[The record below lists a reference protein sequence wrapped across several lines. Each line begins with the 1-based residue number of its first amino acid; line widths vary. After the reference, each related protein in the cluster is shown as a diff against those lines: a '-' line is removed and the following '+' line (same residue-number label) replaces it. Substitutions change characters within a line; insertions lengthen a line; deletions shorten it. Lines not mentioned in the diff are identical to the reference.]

1 MKNSHFV
8 AYDGDPR
15 ARSPSFMLRPD
26 DLALIDAVRGD
37 ARRLARALLLV
48 WARAERTI
56 APDPARLPTPVIAFV
71 SAQLGL
77 NPEVLERYKN
87 WPAIHTADAEAVQ
100 SYLGLRPFSEADA
113 LQLRA
118 FLLAQ
123 TAETGNAVA
132 LLEAADAW
140 LARQGLLRPRGKT
153 TIERLVYQTRYEA
166 ERALFATI
174 AEQLTPP
181 QREQLDALCQSS
193 RGETMLAVLTAP
205 SRPPS
210 GAAVRDECHRLAL
223 IQAVSPDPIDWG
235 PVTPARREQWA
246 AIVKRL
252 TVQALRRYPPE
263 KRYTLLLAFLAVRG
277 GELSDAIV
285 DMFDALIDRVFARS
299 AAELAEARV
308 EQAQAQLATARF
320 FRGITQVLLD
330 PAVPDERVR
339 REVFERVPRERV
351 SALVEQSQS
360 LDQSEAELL
369 FTILRGRFTQTRE
382 FTPMVLET
390 LRFEARCEDQSLLEG
405 IELLRTINRERRK
418 KVPQEAPLGFVP
430 QRWMSIVARPD
441 GIDRRAWEFCL
452 LYEMRLALRAG
463 ELTVPGSRRYARWES
478 KLYAPA
484 AWEERRA
491 SWFAE
496 RGLPRDGAAY
506 LEQVKAEVHALAVE
520 VAQRWPEN
528 TAARIEDGRLLLAA
542 QEGVQPSPA
551 AEQTRRALISLLPR
565 VSLAEVLMEVDH
577 WTKFTS
583 AFTHLAERQKATEE
597 KGALLHPALFA
608 VLVAEATNLGLP
620 TMAAASGISQS
631 QLARVYDWYVREETL
646 RQAIR
651 LLVQYQQ
658 QLPLAAAFGSGTASL
673 ASTLRLN
680 LAMPGTHAPRSP
692 PLDLRSGLRLPSHL
706 SDQGTQFWLTVA
718 SPLMHESSYA
728 LDGLVSE
735 HLLPIR
741 EQAMEAGGAGVDL
754 LFGLSELL
762 GYRFAPRLRDLSDQ
776 LLARVG
782 DDAAYGP
789 LGAVLRHPLR
799 EPLILSQWDEM
810 NRLAASLKDQ
820 LLLPSLVIARF
831 QEMRRPD
838 PLYQAIQELGALAKT
853 RHILS
858 YVDHAALRRRVLVQ
872 LTKGERLQAMA
883 RALFFGQQ
891 RRLSEYADE
900 AQRTQALALSL
911 VMTAIVV
918 WNTHYL
924 EAAAAALA
932 HRGQPVP
939 EELWVDLSPI
949 LWEHLYLIGKFPFD
963 GPLIGAERGAWQ
975 KK

>member
-1 MKNSHFV
+1 MKNSHSV
-8 AYDGDPR
+8 AYDGDPK
-15 ARSPSFMLRPD
+15 AFSASFMLCPD

-56 APDPARLPTPVIAFV
+56 AADPAKLPAPLIAFIG
-71 SAQLGL
+71 AQLGV

-87 WPAIHTADAEAVQ
+87 WPAIHTADAETIQ
-100 SYLGLRPFSEADA
+100 SYLGLRPFAEEDA
-113 LQLRA
+113 QQLRA
-118 FLLAQ
+118 FLFGQ
-123 TAETGNAVA
+123 TAETGNTGA
-132 LLEAADAW
+132 LLDAADAW

-181 QREQLDALCQSS
+181 QKDQLDALCQSS
-193 RGETMLAVLTAP
+193 RGETMLTALTAP
-205 SRPPS
+205 SRLPS

-223 IQAVSPDPIDWG
+223 IQAVSPAHIDWG
-235 PVTPARREQWA
+235 PIPPARREQWA

-252 TVQALRRYPPE
+252 TAQAVRRYPPE

-277 GELSDAIV
+277 EEITDTIV
-285 DMFDALIDRVFARS
+285 DMFDALIDRIFARS
-299 AAELAEARV
+299 EAELAEARV

-330 PAVPDERVR
+330 PAIPDEYVR

-360 LDQSEAELL
+360 LDQTEAELL
-369 FTILRGRFTQTRE
+369 FTNLRGRFTQTRE
-382 FTPMVLET
+382 FSPMMLET
-390 LRFEARCEDQSLLEG
+390 LRFEAPCRDQSLRVGLEM
-405 IELLRTINRERRK
+405 LRAINRERRK

-430 QRWMSIVARPD
+430 QSWMSVVVGPD

-452 LYEMRLALRAG
+452 LFEMRLALRAG
-463 ELTVPGSRRYARWES
+463 ELTVLGSRRYARWDS

-496 RGLPRDGAAY
+496 RGLPQDGTAY
-506 LEQVKAEVHALAVE
+506 LAQAKTETHALAVE
-520 VAQRWPEN
+520 VAQHWPEN
-528 TAARIEDGRLLLAA
+528 TAARIEEGRLVLATP
-542 QEGVQPSPA
+542 ERVQVAPA
-551 AEQTRRALISLLPR
+551 TEQTRRNLISLLPR
-565 VSLAEVLMEVDH
+565 ASLAEVLMEVDH

-583 AFTHLAERQKATEE
+583 AFTHLAERQKPTED
-597 KGALLHPALFA
+597 KVTLLHPALFA

-646 RQAIR
+646 RQASRI
-651 LLVQYQQ
+651 LVQYQHR
-658 QLPLAAAFGSGTASL
+658 LPLTEAFGPGTTSL
-673 ASTLRLN
+673 ASTLHLN
-680 LAMPGTHAPRSP
+680 LAAGGSHAPHSP
-692 PLDLRSGLRLPSHL
+692 PLDPKSEWRLPSHL
-706 SDQGTQFWLTVA
+706 SDQGAQFWLTVA
-718 SPLMHESSYA
+718 SPLIHESCYA

-735 HLLPIR
+735 PLLPIR
-741 EQAMEAGGAGVDL
+741 EQSMEAGGAAVNL

-776 LLARVG
+776 VLARVEA
-782 DDAAYGP
+782 DATYGP
-789 LGAVLRHPLR
+789 LDVVLRYPLR
-799 EPLILSQWDEM
+799 ESLILSHWDEM

-831 QEMRRPD
+831 QEMRRLD
-838 PLYQAIQELGALAKT
+838 PLHQAVQELGCLAKT
-853 RHILS
+853 RHILNYS
-858 YVDHAALRRRVLVQ
+858 DDAALRRRVLRQ
-872 LTKGERLQAMA
+872 LSKGERLQAMA
-883 RALFFGQQ
+883 RTLFFGQQ
-891 RRLSEYADE
+891 RRLSEYGYE
-900 AQRTQALALSL
+900 AQLIQGLALSL
-911 VMTAIVV
+911 VITAIIV

-924 EAAAAALA
+924 EAAAAGLT
-932 HRGQPVP
+932 HRGQTMP
-939 EELWVDLSPI
+939 EEVWADFSPI